1 MPGARFPAF
10 HIPFV
15 TIRNINQTAPYPSRM
30 SGVQETA
37 GFSALIRITCGLRE
51 VPGPTARK
59 LQGCAPIPPF
69 PASLR
74 ITGYAKMASL
84 MLKEVPPLHEMDA
97 GSNAGSEQ
105 VKKISL
111 PAEQLTA
118 ENFAP
123 FGEVIEIGHRD
134 PLASADGFLEAYQ
147 DLAQIDVSAKDGR
160 PQLNLLRA
168 TPRKLP
174 LQIQALE
181 RYHLSTRTIMP
192 LLFYPFM
199 IIVAPAG
206 SSVDTGALRAFVS
219 DGQQGVNITRGIW
232 QHPLIALK
240 RRMNFITIDRAGP
253 GRNREEATMDA
264 RLLVIASI

>member
-1 MPGARFPAF
+1 M
-10 HIPFV
+10 
-15 TIRNINQTAPYPSRM
+15 T
-30 SGVQETA
+30 
-37 GFSALIRITCGLRE
+37 
-51 VPGPTARK
+51 
-59 LQGCAPIPPF
+59 
-69 PASLR
+69 SLV
-74 ITGYAKMASL
+74 
-84 MLKEVPPLHEMDA
+84 LKENPQGQDLETGPSL
-97 GSNAGSEQ
+97 GSGR

-123 FGEVIEIGHRD
+123 FGEVIEIGHRESVV
-134 PLASADGFLEAYQ
+134 SADGFLESYQ
-147 DLAQIDVSAKDGR
+147 DLARIEVSAKEGR

-174 LQIQALE
+174 LQIQAME

-206 SSVDTGALRAFVS
+206 GSVDMGAMRAFVS
-219 DGQQGVNITRGIW
+219 DGQQGVNINRGIW

-240 RRMNFITIDRAGP
+240 RRMNFLTIDRQGP
-253 GRNREEATMDA
+253 GRNREESALDG
-264 RLLVIASI
+264 RLQVIANI

>member
-1 MPGARFPAF
+1 MTTL
-10 HIPFV
+10 V
-15 TIRNINQTAPYPSRM
+15 
-30 SGVQETA
+30 
-37 GFSALIRITCGLRE
+37 
-51 VPGPTARK
+51 
-59 LQGCAPIPPF
+59 
-69 PASLR
+69 
-74 ITGYAKMASL
+74 
-84 MLKEVPPLHEMDA
+84 LKESPQGQDLEIGPSVGL
-97 GSNAGSEQ
+97 GR

-123 FGEVIEIGHRD
+123 FGEVIEIGHRESVV
-134 PLASADGFLEAYQ
+134 SADGFLESYQ
-147 DLAQIDVSAKDGR
+147 DLARIEVSAKEGR

-174 LQIQALE
+174 LQIQAME

-206 SSVDTGALRAFVS
+206 GSVDMGAMRAFVS
-219 DGQQGVNITRGIW
+219 DGQQGVNINRGIW

-240 RRMNFITIDRAGP
+240 RRMNFLTIDRQGP
-253 GRNREEATMDA
+253 GRNREESALDG
-264 RLLVIASI
+264 RLQVIANI